1 MTPREQPLATRSDT
15 PNYSGRVRI
24 SWGLASGKLCV
35 LGRRGYDSL
44 AVSTSFYPNSFRNL
58 FVCIPYRHHHLR
70 RRRPSSH
77 RSRNSSCRAAD
88 SDFASG
94 LSRLSSGNSFRLAT
108 DSRGNSARSNID
120 QNRHAESFSSLALF
134 AHSSF
139 HCRSFARRHFLSH
152 ATRLARQR
160 LRWSGKQL
168 CSTDAVVMW
177 NRSPSVVLSPHRAE
191 NR

>member
-24 SWGLASGKLCV
+24 SWGLASGKICV

-44 AVSTSFYPNSFRNL
+44 AVSTSFYPNSFRDL
-58 FVCIPYRHHHLR
+58 FVCIPYRQHHLR

-108 DSRGNSARSNID
+108 DRRGNSARSNID

-134 AHSSF
+134 AHSSL
-139 HCRSFARRHFLSH
+139 HCRSFARRHFLAHS
-152 ATRLARQR
+152 TRLARQR
-160 LRWSGKQL
+160 LRWGGKQF
-168 CSTDAVVMW
+168 CSTDSADDW
-177 NRSPSVVLSPHRAE
+177 NRCWLVVGPQHRVE
-191 NR
+191 KL